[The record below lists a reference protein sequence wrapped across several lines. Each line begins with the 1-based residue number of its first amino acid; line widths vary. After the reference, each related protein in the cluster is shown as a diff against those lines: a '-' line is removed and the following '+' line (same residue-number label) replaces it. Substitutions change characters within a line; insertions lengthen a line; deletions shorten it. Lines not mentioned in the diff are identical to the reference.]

1 MSFLSPFVFVI
12 PALYGAG
19 YLWHILVVYQVL
31 HSFVLLCHT
40 YAYVCK
46 TYWVF
51 RLNLITHLCTPRGM
65 GDKPKKVPVTI
76 RFDPELLLLLKQE
89 AERRGE
95 SLSNYIRSSSVMR
108 LSGELVPA
116 QKDSTR
122 EAYLRS
128 KGLR

>member
-1 MSFLSPFVFVI
+1 
-12 PALYGAG
+12 
-19 YLWHILVVYQVL
+19 
-31 HSFVLLCHT
+31 
-40 YAYVCK
+40 
-46 TYWVF
+46 
-51 RLNLITHLCTPRGM
+51 M

-76 RFDPELLLLLKQE
+76 SFDPELLLLLKEE

-108 LSGELVPA
+108 LTGEFVPA
-116 QKDSTR
+116 QKDSSR

>member
-1 MSFLSPFVFVI
+1 
-12 PALYGAG
+12 
-19 YLWHILVVYQVL
+19 
-31 HSFVLLCHT
+31 
-40 YAYVCK
+40 
-46 TYWVF
+46 
-51 RLNLITHLCTPRGM
+51 M